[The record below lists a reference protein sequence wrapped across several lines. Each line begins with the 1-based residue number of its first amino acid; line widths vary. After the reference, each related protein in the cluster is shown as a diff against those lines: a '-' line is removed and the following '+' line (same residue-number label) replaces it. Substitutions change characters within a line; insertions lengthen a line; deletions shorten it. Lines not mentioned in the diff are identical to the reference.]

1 MILDLIIHGK
11 FRLPNLK
18 PIYIPEFNIKLAEEE
33 IEEHAEML
41 QSIVLEHIRE
51 VE

>member
-1 MILDLIIHGK
+1 MSDWLNK
-11 FRLPNLK
+11 FVAEKKMEEQPLV
-18 PIYIPEFNIKLAEEE
+18 EEE

>member
-1 MILDLIIHGK
+1 MNMDLNQATEMIGRDILI
-11 FRLPNLK
+11 
-18 PIYIPEFNIKLAEEE
+18 YCAEEE
-33 IEEHAEML
+33 IEEYAEML